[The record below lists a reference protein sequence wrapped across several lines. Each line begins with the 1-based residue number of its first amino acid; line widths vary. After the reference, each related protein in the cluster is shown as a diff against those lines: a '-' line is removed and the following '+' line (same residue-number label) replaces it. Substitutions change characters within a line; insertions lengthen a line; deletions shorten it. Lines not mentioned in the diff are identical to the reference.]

1 MLSIETEARV
11 AKILITIA
19 ENEKEIE
26 INRKYLSDN
35 FEFDPYQI
43 FKILDKEGKNR
54 IDICNL
60 IDFLNYKEIYC
71 NEYEISLIIF
81 FYDQD
86 NDGALSY
93 IEFLNLIKSDKSIIK
108 TNRNSNFKQLSFDIE
123 YSLCKLFEKEIEFC
137 KKIIFLLQELKSRK
151 DFNIH
156 NIFHL
161 IKGYSSITPDNLR
174 NFLVKNNADFN
185 NDDINA
191 IMKRLDINHD
201 GRIDLCE
208 FHSFFGFPSCVKC
221 CSLNP
226 CSYCGCCCC
235 NECYCDPCYSFC
247 NNTKIKNNVRKNY
260 NLNVKNDISKKTEDI
275 LNNNSNNYQNYENS
289 TFYKSYVPEQNDN
302 NNYIKDNQNIPKQKI
317 NSINPNIYSQ
327 NLNSSISQSK
337 DINSNIHPN
346 IYSQNSNLSQ
356 SKDINSNL
364 SQNQNIN
371 PFLYQ
376 ENFINSNIPQ
386 QDINIPQR
394 ETKSN
399 ISLRLSP
406 QRIYSPLNY
415 CNICKNNPCIC
426 KNNNYSPIKF
436 NTNNLEQKDNLN
448 KEEKLLF
455 EYLKNLIN
463 AEKRIEDSKIE
474 LAKREDFNCE
484 DAFRIFDINNKNC
497 LTNEDIKKGLSI
509 LDIYASDS
517 DIRNLMK
524 RFDLSKKGYLNYVDF
539 FDMVVPYDKNYR
551 NIVEKR
557 KPKSCCPCKSTE
569 IFMFTT
575 KLFLKNLLK
584 DLIDYE
590 NKFNIMRKKLFTLTI
605 NLNEIFNNIDIN
617 NLGYFYEENLYIYL
631 DKNGLIED
639 ENDSDLLFI
648 RLDKNRDGTV
658 DFNEFEDEF
667 KPQI

>member
-86 NDGALSY
+86 NDGSLSY

-123 YSLCKLFEKEIEFC
+123 YSLYKLFEKEIEFC

-174 NFLVKNNADFN
+174 NFLVKNNADFT

-221 CSLNP
+221 CSLSP
-226 CSYCGCCCC
+226 CSNCGCCCC
-235 NECYCDPCYSFC
+235 KECYCDPCYSFC
-247 NNTKIKNNVRKNY
+247 NIPKKKFNNINNN
-260 NLNVKNDISKKTEDI
+260 NLNVRNDISKKTEDI
-275 LNNNSNNYQNYENS
+275 LNNSGNNSQNYQKT
-289 TFYKSYVPEQNDN
+289 TFYKSHLSPEEKENKN
-302 NNYIKDNQNIPKQKI
+302 NIKQFENIHKQNINSNI
-317 NSINPNIYSQ
+317 NTNIYPNIYSQ
-327 NLNSSISQSK
+327 N
-337 DINSNIHPN
+337 INSNT
-346 IYSQNSNLSQ
+346 SQLR
-356 SKDINSNL
+356 DINSNL
-364 SQNQNIN
+364 DQNQNLN
-371 PFLYQ
+371 PIIYQ
-376 ENFINSNIPQ
+376 KNDINSNIPQ
-386 QDINIPQR
+386 QDIIIPQR
-394 ETKSN
+394 EKKSN
-399 ISLRLSP
+399 ITLRLSP
-406 QRIYSPLNY
+406 QRKYSPLNY

-426 KNNNYSPIKF
+426 QNNNYSPIKIQS
-436 NTNNLEQKDNLN
+436 NNLEQNYNFN
-448 KEEKLLF
+448 KEENPLF
-455 EYLKNLIN
+455 NYLKNLIN

-484 DAFRIFDINNKNC
+484 DAFRIFDIHNKNC
-497 LTNEDIKKGLSI
+497 LTNEDMKKGLSI
-509 LDIYASDS
+509 LDIYASDL

-524 RFDLSKKGYLNYVDF
+524 RFDLNKKGYLNYVDF
-539 FDMVVPYDKNYR
+539 FDMIVPFDKKYR
-551 NIVEKR
+551 NIVENR
-557 KPKSCCPCKSTE
+557 KPKSCCPCKSSE
-569 IFMFTT
+569 IFLFTT

-590 NKFNIMRKKLFTLTI
+590 NKFNFIRKKYDLLTM
-605 NLNEIFNNIDIN
+605 NLNEIFSSIDIN
-617 NLGYFYEENLYIYL
+617 NLGYFYEDNLYNYL

-648 RLDKNRDGTV
+648 RFDKNRDGTV
-658 DFNEFEDEF
+658 DYNEFEDEF
-667 KPQI
+667 QLQL